1 MPKTKSQ
8 PKKIANQY
16 DNDDYNYLK
25 YWSGR
30 DYEHA
35 AEEMAIKRFLKGKK
49 FKNAADI
56 GGGYGRLC
64 VLLKNYSDKVTLAE
78 PSKAQLDIAKQFLRD
93 HKNIDSK
100 LMQADDLKFKDG
112 SLDLVTM
119 IRVMHHLPD
128 PKTELK
134 EINRV
139 LSKDGIFILELANY
153 AHARNRIKHII
164 RRQKLPTK
172 PVDIRS
178 NHNRREEEI
187 AFVNHN
193 PKTVIRQLDAAGF
206 EVKKILSVSNLR
218 SPGLKKILPK
228 PIMLSVEAIM
238 QSPFSRIYFG
248 PSVFF
253 LLKKKA

>member
-1 MPKTKSQ
+1 MFVLGIDAGGTKTVCQLADDSGAILGEARG
-8 PKKIANQY
+8 PGANLQAAGELAVEKTLHTLM
-16 DNDDYNYLK
+16 DEAMA
-25 YWSGR
+25 G
-30 DYEHA
+30 HA
-35 AEEMAIKRFLKGKK
+35 
-49 FKNAADI
+49 
-56 GGGYGRLC
+56 
-64 VLLKNYSDKVTLAE
+64 
-78 PSKAQLDIAKQFLRD
+78 
-93 HKNIDSK
+93 KNIDVT
-100 LMQADDLKFKDG
+100 LFKDG